1 MLSSPLRTFST
12 LSYNSRHLRLRLRR
26 PNPSLSFR
34 PFSVNMSA
42 AAHTQPI
49 EHVVLFKVKDGL
61 DSSKV
66 NDMLT
71 GLNGLISLDQ
81 VLHLTAG
88 PILRNRSSS
97 STFTHLLHS
106 RYPSK
111 EDLSIYSAHPAHM
124 NVVKQFVL
132 PICDDIMAVD
142 WVADALKGPV
152 VAPPGSALRLTL
164 LKLKENLGEEVKS
177 EILEVI
183 AGLREKLGPNVQ
195 LTVGENFSPARA
207 KGFSI
212 ASIAIFP
219 GPNELEAAASDQE
232 MVELQKEKV
241 REYLESV
248 IVVDYVVPPPQ
259 TASL

>member
-1 MLSSPLRTFST
+1 MLSSALRSFST
-12 LSYNSRHLRLRLRR
+12 LPSTSRHLRLRRL
-26 PNPSLSFR
+26 NPSPSFR
-34 PFSVNMSA
+34 PFSVNMS
-42 AAHTQPI
+42 AHTQPI

-81 VLHLTAG
+81 VLHITAG

-106 RYPSK
+106 RYSSK
-111 EDLSIYSAHPAHM
+111 EDLSIYSAHPAHT

-142 WVADALKGPV
+142 WVADALKGPI
-152 VAPPGSALRLTL
+152 VAPSGSALRLTF

-219 GPNELEAAASDQE
+219 GPNELEAAVSDQE

-241 REYLESV
+241 REHLESV
-248 IVVDYVVPPPQ
+248 IVVDYVVPQ